1 MKHTNQLPDI
11 DLLRYLFSYNE
22 EKGILTRNI
31 SRGNKLRGSVV
42 GVKSNRGHLNV
53 EIDGK
58 NYGVHR
64 IIWKMHYLIEPSA
77 DIDHRDHNEQN
88 NKINNLRLATV
99 SNNLANS
106 RIYKCNK
113 TGFKGVGFI
122 QGKYIA
128 RIRYQ
133 GKLIWLGR
141 KSTAIEAYELY
152 KDAALKYFGEFANV
166 S

>member
-1 MKHTNQLPDI
+1 MKHTNQLPSVDR
-11 DLLRYLFSYNE
+11 LRYLFSYNE

-31 SRGNKLRGSVV
+31 SRGNKSRGSVV
-42 GVKSNRGHLNV
+42 GVKSTHGHLNV

-58 NYGVHR
+58 SYGVHR

-88 NKINNLRLATV
+88 NKIDNLRLATV
-99 SNNLANS
+99 SHNLANS

-113 TGFKGVGFI
+113 TGFKGVEFRG
-122 QGKYIA
+122 GKFIA

-133 GKLIWLGR
+133 GKSIWLGHA
-141 KSTAIEAYELY
+141 STVIEAHKLY
-152 KDAALKYFGEFANV
+152 KAAAIKYFGEFANV